1 VQLKQELSKAKEIL
15 RKCFSEEQIKA
26 LQSDTKIR
34 WNNDAISRALRLR
47 FALGFHGYN
56 YLRVNC
62 KYPLPHYSTIMRRI
76 RNIKINFGI
85 FNDLLDPLKCKISG
99 LHSSAKDCILSI
111 DELKISGK
119 LNYDKCEKRMYGK
132 ITLPSNG
139 SGEGNHVTVVLA
151 RGLSATWKQAVAAE
165 VTGSRT
171 EGCDM
176 RAFILNV
183 IENLNN
189 IGLNVKGIVSDM
201 GSNNRSMWTCLRVEV
216 SKNNRVTSFSL
227 NGQVIHVF
235 ADACHLA
242 KNLKQAIQTHC
253 ISLPENVKKCQQL
266 PTNIVNGNYITV
278 LWKKEIESLT
288 GLRLL
293 QHLNYID
300 IFPNNFSKMNVGSA
314 IRYFDVRTAA
324 GLETAVRLK
333 YLPLE
338 ALSTAW
344 FIRLIYEWIKM
355 CTSRVRKTSITKR
368 NKIKK
373 IQFLNDFIDIV
384 QNMQI
389 GKGGWKPLNTGLI
402 LTSISIINVTEY
414 VFQQKYDFFLTS
426 RVTQDALE
434 NLFSQIRRRAGA
446 MPDALEVRRALKNIV
461 LSQYIGN
468 IDNSSYI
475 NDTDYILLDNL
486 IKGYTG
492 SIDNVSQI
500 SNTSIE
506 SVNLLNS
513 NQYTNLDVATLYYIA
528 GSTVNAILKFNLCD
542 ICKQFLTCQDTT
554 EIPDELRCFSDYSN
568 MGGLKFVG
576 ITMYNFIIYCEKMFM
591 AQKKSILE
599 SNKIDFKIVLES
611 LKASG
616 VLKTFPT
623 CCNIIDKLI
632 RHFFNVRCYSIATN
646 EKTKA
651 TQKVYG
657 SASAKMT

>member
-1 VQLKQELSKAKEIL
+1 MQLKQELSKTKEIL
-15 RKCFSEEQIKA
+15 KKCFSEEQIKA
-26 LQSDTKIR
+26 LQSNIKIK
-34 WNNDAISRALRLR
+34 WSNEAISQALRMR

-56 YLRVNC
+56 YLRLHC
-62 KYPLPHYSTIMRRI
+62 KYPIPHYSTVTRRI
-76 RNIKINFGI
+76 RNIKIDFGI

-99 LHSSAKDCILSI
+99 LHSSAKDCIISV

-119 LNYDKCEKRMYGK
+119 LNYDKCEKKMYGK
-132 ITLPSNG
+132 ITLPSTA

-171 EGCDM
+171 EGSDM
-176 RAFILNV
+176 RAFVLNV
-183 IENLNN
+183 IESLSNA
-189 IGLNVKGIVSDM
+189 GLNVKGIVSDM
-201 GSNNRSMWTCLRVEV
+201 GSNNRGMWTCLGIDV
-216 SKNNRVTSFSL
+216 SRNNRVTSFSF
-227 NGQVIHVF
+227 NGQIIHVL

-242 KNLKQAIQTHC
+242 KNLKQATQTHC
-253 ISLPENVKKCQQL
+253 ISLSENVQKSQRL
-266 PTNIVNGNYITV
+266 PTNVIDGNYITL
-278 LWKKEIESLT
+278 LWKREVESAA

-324 GLETAVRLK
+324 SLETAVRLK
-333 YLPLE
+333 YLPSE
-338 ALSTAW
+338 ALTTAW
-344 FIRLIYEWIKM
+344 FVRLIYEWIKM

-373 IQFLNDFIDIV
+373 VKFLNDFIDIV

-389 GKGGWKPLNTGLI
+389 GRGGWKPLNTGLI
-402 LTSISIINVTEY
+402 LTSISIINLTEY

-446 MPDALEVRRALKNIV
+446 MPNALEVRKALKNIV
-461 LSQYIGN
+461 VSQYIGN
-468 IDNSSYI
+468 VDNSSYT
-475 NDTDYILLDNL
+475 NDSDYILLDNL
-486 IKGYTG
+486 INSYTG
-492 SIDNVSQI
+492 SIENASQI
-500 SNTSIE
+500 SNTSAE
-506 SVNLLNS
+506 SVNLLNF
-513 NQYTNLDVATLYYIA
+513 NQYTNLDAAVLYYVA
-528 GSTVNAILKFNLCD
+528 GSTVNAILKLKLCN

-554 EIPDELRCFSDYSN
+554 GIPDELRCFSDYSN

-576 ITMYNFIIYCEKMFM
+576 ITLYNFIIHCEKMFM

-599 SNKIDFKIVLES
+599 SNKIDLDVVLES
-611 LKASG
+611 LKTSG
-616 VLKTFPT
+616 LLEAFPT
-623 CCNIIDKLI
+623 CCNIIDKLMH
-632 RHFFNVRCYSIATN
+632 HFFNVRCYSIVTN

-657 SASAKMT
+657 SASAKII